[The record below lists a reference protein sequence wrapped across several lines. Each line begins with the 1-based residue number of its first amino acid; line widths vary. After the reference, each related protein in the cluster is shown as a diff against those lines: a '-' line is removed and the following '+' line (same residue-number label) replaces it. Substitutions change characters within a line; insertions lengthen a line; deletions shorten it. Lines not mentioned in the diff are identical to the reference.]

1 MHQSSSHDL
10 SGYCRGI
17 LRFQREQRL
26 RLWQCFFLSNCRRD
40 KGIVEIIS
48 AAVRVAARSKGNFL
62 SSEMSLVSS
71 YVCTWSIKPNHLR
84 TREDK
89 ECESDMHNA
98 RTHTHTHIRTHATY
112 SAQEP
117 PKSTKISSFLFT
129 IGPRQGTLDHRPS
142 ISFLDEI
149 YCQNERNNTE
159 QRQEKKKKKEKKEKE
174 HRLASAENLNPL
186 SGFILPHVGQT
197 IDLSIK
203 TRPRP
208 ENHVPTIP
216 SPNTPT
222 LFIPP

>member
-98 RTHTHTHIRTHATY
+98 RTHTHTHTHTRNLQRPRA
-112 SAQEP
+112 
-117 PKSTKISSFLFT
+117 PKIHQNLLLSVYY
-129 IGPRQGTLDHRPS
+129 RPKA
-142 ISFLDEI
+142 
-149 YCQNERNNTE
+149 RN
-159 QRQEKKKKKEKKEKE
+159 
-174 HRLASAENLNPL
+174 
-186 SGFILPHVGQT
+186 
-197 IDLSIK
+197 
-203 TRPRP
+203 TRPQAKYIFFRRNLLP
-208 ENHVPTIP
+208 K
-216 SPNTPT
+216 
-222 LFIPP
+222 